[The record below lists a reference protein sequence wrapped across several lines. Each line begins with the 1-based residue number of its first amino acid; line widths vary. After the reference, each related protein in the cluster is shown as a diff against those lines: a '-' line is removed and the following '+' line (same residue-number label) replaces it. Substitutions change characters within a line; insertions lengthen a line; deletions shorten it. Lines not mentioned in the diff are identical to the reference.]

1 MPGFPPMDVTAIL
14 DVGKTNVKLVLLDE
28 AGAAVWSRSLKNRVR
43 DEDPYPHFDVEGI
56 WQWLLLELAEAAG
69 QYRVRAINVSTHGA
83 CAVLV
88 DEEGDLALPVL
99 DYEFDGVE
107 RCNDQYNELR
117 PPFAQ
122 TLSPALPHGLNL
134 GRQLFWLRET
144 FPERFGRVKHLLMY
158 PQYWVWRLTGVAVT
172 EVTSLGCHT
181 DLWQP
186 AAGAYSSVVDALGIR
201 RALPPVVRATDVV
214 DVVRTAVAVRAGL
227 QADCV
232 VYAGVHDS
240 NASFAR
246 SLAAG
251 ISAPFAVVSTGTWV
265 ITMAAG
271 GSLHRLDPARDT
283 LANVNVL
290 GQPLACARFMG
301 GREFDEICR
310 RTCSSVEGACD
321 ESDIAQLVSTGD
333 FPLPCF
339 TDEGGP
345 FLGREGSLPA
355 HVNRGKALATLY
367 LALMIDYELDLL
379 DASGDIVFGSASQKN
394 LLLCR
399 LLAQLRPT
407 QRVLLSGD
415 DASTV
420 RGAWCLTRRGFPNI
434 GLASTFAPAEPSRV
448 AGLPAYRDDWRDAV
462 SRG

>member
-1 MPGFPPMDVTAIL
+1 MDVTAIL
-14 DVGKTNVKLVLLDE
+14 DVGKTNVKLALLDDS
-28 AGAAVWSRSLKNRVR
+28 GTAVWSRSRANRVL
-43 DEDPYPHFDVEGI
+43 DTDPYPHFDVEGI

-69 QYRVRAINVSTHGA
+69 RYCVRAINVSTHGA

-88 DEEGDLALPVL
+88 DEEGGLALPVL

-107 RCNDQYNELR
+107 ACNERYEKVR
-117 PPFAQ
+117 PPFSQ

-134 GRQLFWLRET
+134 GRQLCWLREN
-144 FPERFGRVKHLLMY
+144 FPGQFARAKHLLMY
-158 PQYWVWRLTGVAVT
+158 PQYWVWRLTGVAAT

-186 AAGAYSSVVDALGIR
+186 GECAYSSLVDELGIR
-201 RALPPVVRATDVV
+201 AALPAMVYAADTVG
-214 DVVRTAVAVRAGL
+214 VVRTAVAVRAAL
-227 QADCV
+227 PADCA

-251 ISAPFAVVSTGTWV
+251 ISPPFAVVSTGTWV

-271 GSLHRLDPARDT
+271 ASLDRLDPARDT
-283 LANVNVL
+283 LANVDVL
-290 GQPLACARFMG
+290 GRPLACARFMG

-310 RTCSSVEGACD
+310 RTSSSVDDECD
-321 ESDIAQLVSTGD
+321 EDDIAALVSGGKL
-333 FPLPCF
+333 PLPAF
-339 TDEGGP
+339 SEEGGP

-355 HVNRGKALATLY
+355 DVDNGKALATLY
-367 LALMIDYELDLL
+367 LALLIDYELDLL
-379 DASGDIVFGSASQKN
+379 DATGDIVFGSASQKN
-394 LLLCR
+394 VLLCR
-399 LLAQLRPT
+399 LLAQLRPG

-420 RGAWCLTRRGFPNI
+420 RGAWSLTRAGFPKA
-434 GLASTFAPAEPSRV
+434 GLEGAYAVAEPARV
-448 AGLPAYRDDWRDAV
+448 AGLPECRAQWLEAV
-462 SRG
+462 TSR